1 MDYIYI
7 DKEVLYSKDLSST
20 AKLLYIYLRKHSEN
34 GCCQS
39 MTMEK
44 MEEKLGISRKTISTA
59 VKELSDN
66 YFMKVESPGMNRQNI
81 YRFPFLNDTNE
92 IKADMEII
100 KDTTLSKS
108 DKIIYLVI
116 SSSFNELSR
125 QEIVDLTGISLSS
138 VKTSVKSLCDK
149 KMIIEETKGK
159 KSVYKKTNIKDTT
172 DTEDMIR
179 QAVEKWLGIKYFTQS
194 TSCFAEAARQIR
206 DAVVNDQAL
215 KRKKD
220 PPLFDIY
227 CKDIYDPESIISAYI
242 LDKKHLNCNS
252 FLREKARNKELKF
265 FLKSD
270 DKDSPKIKMCNSLKN
285 TSYNYFFDHE
295 KIMVY
300 AKVKEICDDHYR
312 MSNLLDPAEEFHTEK
327 NGINL
332 KVNDTCRLFLGHPD
346 NEVYPLL
353 YGEKIDLP
361 PDLKSKES
369 EKCIKFQDKDFLTVS
384 SSKNKLKGEMKLKGI
399 AFIRKYELL
408 LPYKTTLILDGDHFP
423 KDYPLPKKGV
433 MLNFDVPKKSSDKV
447 TNNYIPN
454 YFVKKDGT
462 GIFVTFIKFL
472 MPTSKS
478 KRAFLQHIIELEEDK
493 ASKLEENGF
502 PELSESNYDREKI
515 KSIFANEKIS
525 LSASDVELYT
535 DRCTMLTK
543 PDELKKLLKEGFYY
557 PPDDK
562 LPKILANLLSN
573 YSNYFIKKYS
583 ANTTNELQ
591 ILLGKGIYKPLD
603 DKSPKE
609 LAKSMTELLAKLLAK
624 YNYIHIEKY
633 SADVVNELKE
643 LLSKGFSEPLDD
655 KSPKLLVKLLAGL
668 LAKLL
673 EELLEE
679 YYDILFNRY
688 SIDALYKLKQNP
700 YILLDDTDDTTPFV
714 CDRIAKFI
722 GMKYNE
728 PVRLCSLIR
737 YIFSSV
743 LSGGDIGIYT
753 NELTEKFVKY
763 KEVFDKYPTKEEL
776 LRVIN
781 NDMKEKLL
789 YLEEKDIIVDKT
801 MYENENEIVRQLN
814 RIKTAKIAPL
824 DFDKGKLDAVLKEL
838 GMTDISEDKYKAII
852 NISSNNIS
860 LITGGAGTGK
870 STLITIIRR
879 LCETYG
885 KLKIEVC
892 APTGKAANN
901 IENGSTVNS
910 LLNYNPFKGN
920 PTKNQIDADIVLLD
934 EASMLDTDLAVEFLT
949 SIKSGSRL
957 IMVGDKNQLPPVD
970 GGQVFADML
979 NSECFACCTLETI
992 HRQEKE
998 SSIITNSQK
1007 IIRGETDFICD
1018 DSFRIIKCKDEDIM
1032 KKTLIDEVSALF
1044 DKNDPFAVQIIA
1056 PYNNGKTGVNSLNY
1070 ALQKVLNDNKQ
1081 ETKIGMMVFRKGDKV
1096 VFSKSRFFNKDNKK
1110 DDKEDGERIT
1120 RYTNGQTGTII
1131 EAVQHP
1137 RTIEVKKSDEKV
1149 SKLRYNDIVSGDVS
1163 LAYAMTIHK
1172 SQGSQF
1178 NDVFVVL
1185 PKRNNDFVS
1194 RSLLYTAVTRVKKR
1208 ITILYSGD
1216 EVKNAVLRDK
1226 SRLTFLKEK
1235 IENEIGGNHDNIE

>member
-1 MDYIYI
+1 M
-7 DKEVLYSKDLSST
+7 
-20 AKLLYIYLRKHSEN
+20 A
-34 GCCQS
+34 
-39 MTMEK
+39 
-44 MEEKLGISRKTISTA
+44 
-59 VKELSDN
+59 
-66 YFMKVESPGMNRQNI
+66 
-81 YRFPFLNDTNE
+81 
-92 IKADMEII
+92 
-100 KDTTLSKS
+100 
-108 DKIIYLVI
+108 
-116 SSSFNELSR
+116 
-125 QEIVDLTGISLSS
+125 
-138 VKTSVKSLCDK
+138 
-149 KMIIEETKGK
+149 
-159 KSVYKKTNIKDTT
+159 
-172 DTEDMIR
+172 
-179 QAVEKWLGIKYFTQS
+179 
-194 TSCFAEAARQIR
+194 
-206 DAVVNDQAL
+206 
-215 KRKKD
+215 
-220 PPLFDIY
+220 
-227 CKDIYDPESIISAYI
+227 
-242 LDKKHLNCNS
+242 
-252 FLREKARNKELKF
+252 
-265 FLKSD
+265 
-270 DKDSPKIKMCNSLKN
+270 
-285 TSYNYFFDHE
+285 
-295 KIMVY
+295 
-300 AKVKEICDDHYR
+300 
-312 MSNLLDPAEEFHTEK
+312 
-327 NGINL
+327 
-332 KVNDTCRLFLGHPD
+332 
-346 NEVYPLL
+346 
-353 YGEKIDLP
+353 
-361 PDLKSKES
+361 
-369 EKCIKFQDKDFLTVS
+369 
-384 SSKNKLKGEMKLKGI
+384 
-399 AFIRKYELL
+399 
-408 LPYKTTLILDGDHFP
+408 
-423 KDYPLPKKGV
+423 
-433 MLNFDVPKKSSDKV
+433 
-447 TNNYIPN
+447 
-454 YFVKKDGT
+454 
-462 GIFVTFIKFL
+462 
-472 MPTSKS
+472 
-478 KRAFLQHIIELEEDK
+478 
-493 ASKLEENGF
+493 
-502 PELSESNYDREKI
+502 
-515 KSIFANEKIS
+515 
-525 LSASDVELYT
+525 
-535 DRCTMLTK
+535 
-543 PDELKKLLKEGFYY
+543 
-557 PPDDK
+557 
-562 LPKILANLLSN
+562 
-573 YSNYFIKKYS
+573 
-583 ANTTNELQ
+583 
-591 ILLGKGIYKPLD
+591 
-603 DKSPKE
+603 
-609 LAKSMTELLAKLLAK
+609 
-624 YNYIHIEKY
+624 
-633 SADVVNELKE
+633 
-643 LLSKGFSEPLDD
+643 
-655 KSPKLLVKLLAGL
+655 
-668 LAKLL
+668 
-673 EELLEE
+673 ELLEE

-714 CDRIAKFI
+714 CDRIAKFL

-789 YLEEKDIIVDKT
+789 YLEDKDIIVDKT

-824 DFDKGKLDAVLKEL
+824 DFDKGKSDAVLKEL

-1149 SKLRYNDIVSGDVS
+1149 SRLRYNDIVSGDVS

-1194 RSLLYTAVTRVKKR
+1194 RSLLYTAVTRAKKR

-1235 IENEIGGNHDNIE
+1235 IESNR